1 MIGCCR
7 TCHLHFPFPSLTLVL
22 NPSSSC
28 ANHWLFKWWSVHVAL
43 PDGVSTSIIHTW
55 CEQFLNI
62 PAFLFKATGRSSSP
76 RAFQS
81 VPSPPRWLQFLGRLR
96 TCNAHMC
103 ESSRCCNRQTCCIV
117 DSCGL
122 ASTWL
127 STQHVPYPPPS
138 PPHTRADLEEFAL
151 SCFWVILFVFWKK
164 FCTNCNLKVNISV
177 HLWFWY
183 W

>member
-7 TCHLHFPFPSLTLVL
+7 TCHFPFPSLNLVP

-81 VPSPPRWLQFLGRLR
+81 VPSPPRWLQFLGRVR

-127 STQHVPYPPPS
+127 STQHVPYPSHPYIYP
-138 PPHTRADLEEFAL
+138 
-151 SCFWVILFVFWKK
+151 CIYKCILAVK
-164 FCTNCNLKVNISV
+164 
-177 HLWFWY
+177 
-183 W
+183 